1 VSQPAA
7 QPTPL
12 PVPPRSIVTAVRRL
26 LRPIVRLLLT
36 HQITFP
42 YLARLLKAVYVELAE
57 REFRLE
63 GRPQTTTRV
72 SLLTGIHRKDVKR
85 LRSELPHEE
94 APPPMVSLGAQLVA
108 VWMGDPA
115 YLDESGR
122 PRRLARHAAAGEPV
136 SFEGLVQ
143 SVSKDIRPRAV
154 LDEWLNLGVAR
165 LGSDGRVELN
175 TGAFTPDRGLDEKA
189 FFFGRNLHDHVAAG
203 VANLRGERP
212 SHPDRA
218 VYYDGLSAESVA
230 ELRTLAERLGMEALH
245 AVNRRA
251 RELSLRDRDRSDAE
265 QRMTFG
271 IYFYAAP
278 ADPAGDRDAEGTP
291 PSGEPEGGRLGA

>member
-1 VSQPAA
+1 MSQPAT

-12 PVPPRSIVTAVRRL
+12 PVPPRSIVTAVRRV
-26 LRPIVRLLLT
+26 LRPLVRLLLT

-85 LRSELPHEE
+85 LRSELPREEE
-94 APPPMVSLGAQLVA
+94 APPMVSLGAQLVA
-108 VWMGDPA
+108 VWLGDPA
-115 YLDESGR
+115 YLDEHGR
-122 PRRLARHAAAGEPV
+122 PRRLARHATAGEPV

-165 LGSDGRVELN
+165 IGADGRVELN

-203 VANLRGERP
+203 VANLRGEKP

-251 RELSLRDRDRSDAE
+251 RELSLRDHDRGDADR
-265 QRMTFG
+265 RMTFG
-271 IYFYAAP
+271 IYFFAAP
-278 ADPAGDRDAEGTP
+278 AEPGSDRDPDSDGAPDEDG
-291 PSGEPEGGRLGA
+291 SARLRA

>member
-1 VSQPAA
+1 MSQPATH
-7 QPTPL
+7 PTPL
-12 PVPPRSIVTAVRRL
+12 PVPPRSIVTAVRRV
-26 LRPIVRLLLT
+26 LRPLVRLLLA

-42 YLARLLKAVYVELAE
+42 YLARLLKALYVELAE
-57 REFRLE
+57 HEFRLD

-85 LRSELPHEE
+85 LRSELPRDEE
-94 APPPMVSLGAQLVA
+94 PPPTVSLGAQLVA
-108 VWMGDPA
+108 VWMGEPA
-115 YLDESGR
+115 YLDADGR
-122 PRRLARHAAAGEPV
+122 PRRLARHAASGEPV

-165 LGSDGRVELN
+165 LGADGRVELN

-218 VYYDGLSAESVA
+218 VYYDALSPESVA
-230 ELRTLAERLGMEALH
+230 ELRALAERLGMEALH

-251 RELSLRDRDRSDAE
+251 RELSLRDRDRADADR
-265 QRMTFG
+265 RMTFG
-271 IYFYAAP
+271 IYFFEAP
-278 ADPAGDRDAEGTP
+278 AEAKAGADPDGREPPEQGGPAGR
-291 PSGEPEGGRLGA
+291 PE